1 MILFRD
7 SKVGSLGGNV
17 MLKGKDLL
25 SIHDL
30 SVDEF
35 SEILSLAKELKSM
48 QKAGIEH
55 HILQG
60 KTLGMIFEKSS
71 TRTRVS
77 FETGMYQLGGQALF
91 LSNRD
96 LQLGRGEPIKDT
108 ARVLSRYLDGIMIRT
123 FGHDRVEEMAKWA
136 DIPVINA
143 LTDLLHPCQVLTDML
158 TIQEYKGKN
167 LHNLKMA
174 YVGGGNNMTNSF
186 LYGCAKAGMT
196 FYAATPEDY
205 RPDSTVYKNALEDA
219 KETGAELKLVTDPH
233 EAVKGADIVVTD
245 TWTSMGEEKEHDM
258 RKKIFADYQVNADL
272 LKDAD
277 KRVIVMHCLPA
288 YRGEEITEDV
298 FEKYADV
305 IFDEAENRLH
315 TQKAIMALTMSD

>member
-1 MILFRD
+1 
-7 SKVGSLGGNV
+7 
-17 MLKGKDLL
+17 MLKGRDLL
-25 SIHDL
+25 SIHEL
-30 SVDEF
+30 TVGEVE
-35 SEILSLAKELKSM
+35 EILSLAAELKAK

-55 HILQG
+55 KLLAG

-123 FGHDRVEEMAKWA
+123 YGHERVVELAEYA

-143 LTDLLHPCQVLTDML
+143 LTDLLHPCQVLTDLL
-158 TIQEYKGKN
+158 TIREHKGKN
-167 LHNLKMA
+167 LKGLKMA
-174 YVGGGNNMTNSF
+174 YVGDGNNMTNSYM
-186 LYGCAKAGMT
+186 YGCAKVGME
-196 FYAATPEDY
+196 FVAATPENY
-205 RPDSTVYKNALEDA
+205 RPDETVTKQATEDA
-219 KETGAELKLVTDPH
+219 KSTGASISLVTDPV

-245 TWTSMGEEKEHDM
+245 TWASMGQEEEHDE
-258 RKKIFADYQVNADL
+258 RKKIFAPYQVNKELMAH
-272 LKDAD
+272 AD
-277 KRVIVMHCLPA
+277 KRAIVMHCLPA
-288 YRGEEITEDV
+288 YRGEEITEEV
-298 FEKYADV
+298 LEANADV

-315 TQKAIMALTMSD
+315 TQKAIMALLMG

>member
-1 MILFRD
+1 
-7 SKVGSLGGNV
+7 

-30 SVDEF
+30 SLDEF
-35 SEILSLAKELKSM
+35 HAILDLAKELKAM
-48 QKAGIEH
+48 QKAGVEH
-55 HILQG
+55 HILAG

-91 LSNRD
+91 LSSRD

-123 FGHDRVEEMAKWA
+123 FGHDRVEELAKWA

-143 LTDLLHPCQVLTDML
+143 LTDLLHPCQVLTDLL
-158 TIQEYKGKN
+158 TIREHKGQN
-167 LHNLKMA
+167 LKGLKMA
-174 YVGGGNNMTNSF
+174 YVGDGNNMTNSY
-186 LYGCAKAGMT
+186 LYGCAKVGMT
-196 FYAATPEDY
+196 FVAATPEDY
-205 RPDSTVYKNALEDA
+205 RPDETVFKNALEDA
-219 KETGAELKLVTDPH
+219 KETGAELSLVTDPK
-233 EAVKGADIVVTD
+233 EAVKDADIVVTD
-245 TWTSMGEEKEHDM
+245 TWASMGQEAEHEA
-258 RKKIFADYQVNADL
+258 RKKIFAPYQVNKEL
-272 LKDAD
+272 LKGAD

-288 YRGEEITEDV
+288 YRGEEITEEV
-298 FEKYADV
+298 LEANADV

-315 TQKAIMALTMSD
+315 TQKAIMALTMAD

>member
-1 MILFRD
+1 
-7 SKVGSLGGNV
+7 
-17 MLKGKDLL
+17 MLKGRDLL
-25 SIHDL
+25 SIHEL
-30 SVDEF
+30 TVGEVE
-35 SEILSLAKELKSM
+35 EILALAAELKAK

-55 HILQG
+55 KLLSG

-123 FGHDRVEEMAKWA
+123 YGHERVVELAEYA

-143 LTDLLHPCQVLTDML
+143 LTDLLHPCQVLTDLL
-158 TIQEYKGKN
+158 TIREHKGKN
-167 LHNLKMA
+167 LKGLKMA
-174 YVGGGNNMTNSF
+174 YVGDGNNMTNSYM
-186 LYGCAKAGMT
+186 YGCAKAGME
-196 FYAATPEDY
+196 FVAATPENY
-205 RPDSTVYKNALEDA
+205 RPDETVTKQAMEDA
-219 KETGAELKLVTDPH
+219 KATGASISLVTDPV

-245 TWTSMGEEKEHDM
+245 TWASMGQEEEHDE
-258 RKKIFADYQVNADL
+258 RKKIFAPYQVNKELMAH
-272 LKDAD
+272 AD
-277 KRVIVMHCLPA
+277 KRAIVMHCLPA
-288 YRGEEITEDV
+288 YRGEEITEEV
-298 FEKYADV
+298 LEANADV

-315 TQKAIMALTMSD
+315 TQKAIMALLMGN

>member
-1 MILFRD
+1 
-7 SKVGSLGGNV
+7 

-30 SVDEF
+30 SVDEVQ
-35 SEILSLAKELKSM
+35 EILALAKELKAK
-48 QKAGIEH
+48 QKAGVPHE
-55 HILQG
+55 ILKG

-96 LQLGRGEPIKDT
+96 LQLGRGEPIRDT

-123 FGHDRVEEMAKWA
+123 YGHDRVEELAKWA

-143 LTDLLHPCQVLTDML
+143 LTDLLHPCQVLTDLL
-158 TIQEYKGKN
+158 TIEEYKGKN
-167 LHNLKMA
+167 LKGLKMA
-174 YVGGGNNMTNSF
+174 YVGDGNNMTNSF
-186 LYGCAKAGMT
+186 LYGCAKVGMT
-196 FYAATPEDY
+196 FVAATPEDY
-205 RPDSTVYKNALEDA
+205 RPDETVVKNAFEDA
-219 KETGAELKLVTDPH
+219 KETGAELSLVTDPK
-233 EAVKGADIVVTD
+233 EAVKDADIVVTD
-245 TWTSMGEEKEHDM
+245 TWASMGQEAEHEA
-258 RKKIFADYQVNADL
+258 RKKIFAPYQVNKEL
-272 LKDAD
+272 LKGAD

-288 YRGEEITEDV
+288 YRGEEITEEV
-298 FEKYADV
+298 LEANADV

-315 TQKAIMALTMSD
+315 TQKAIMALTMAD

>member
-1 MILFRD
+1 
-7 SKVGSLGGNV
+7 
-17 MLKGKDLL
+17 MLKGRDLL
-25 SIHDL
+25 SIHEL
-30 SVDEF
+30 TVGEVE
-35 SEILSLAKELKSM
+35 EILSLAAELKAK

-55 HILQG
+55 KLLAG

-123 FGHDRVEEMAKWA
+123 YGHERVVELAEYA

-143 LTDLLHPCQVLTDML
+143 LTDLLHPCQVLTDLL
-158 TIQEYKGKN
+158 TIREHKGKN
-167 LHNLKMA
+167 LKGLKMA
-174 YVGGGNNMTNSF
+174 YVGDGNNMTNSYM
-186 LYGCAKAGMT
+186 YGCAKVGME
-196 FYAATPEDY
+196 FVAATPENY
-205 RPDSTVYKNALEDA
+205 RPDETVTKQAKEDA
-219 KETGAELKLVTDPH
+219 KATGASIKLVTDPV

-245 TWTSMGEEKEHDM
+245 TWASMGQEEEHDE
-258 RKKIFADYQVNADL
+258 RKKIFAPYQVNKELMAH
-272 LKDAD
+272 AD
-277 KRVIVMHCLPA
+277 KRAIVMHCLPA
-288 YRGEEITEDV
+288 YRGEEITEEV
-298 FEKYADV
+298 LEANADV

-315 TQKAIMALTMSD
+315 TQKAIMALLMG

>member
-1 MILFRD
+1 
-7 SKVGSLGGNV
+7 

-25 SIHDL
+25 SIHEL
-30 SVDEF
+30 SVAEVQ
-35 SEILSLAKELKSM
+35 EILALAAELKAK
-48 QKAGIEH
+48 QKAAIEH
-55 HILQG
+55 HLLKG

-123 FGHDRVEEMAKWA
+123 YGHDRVEELAQYA

-143 LTDLLHPCQVLTDML
+143 LTDLLHPCQVLTDLL
-158 TIQEYKGKN
+158 TIQEHKGKD
-167 LHNLKMA
+167 LRGLKMA
-174 YVGGGNNMTNSF
+174 YVGDGNNMTNSF
-186 LYGCAKAGMT
+186 MYGCAKVGME
-196 FYAATPEDY
+196 FVAATPENY
-205 RPDSTVYKNALEDA
+205 RPDATVTRQAQEDA
-219 KETGAELKLVTDPH
+219 KETGASITLLTDPF
-233 EAVKGADIVVTD
+233 EAVKDADIVVTD
-245 TWTSMGEEKEHDM
+245 TWASMGQEAEHEE
-258 RKKIFADYQVNADL
+258 RKRIFAPYQVNKEL
-272 LKDAD
+272 LARAG

-288 YRGEEITEDV
+288 YRGEEITEEV
-298 FEKYADV
+298 FEEFAPV

-315 TQKAIMALTMSD
+315 TQKAIMALLMG

>member
-1 MILFRD
+1 
-7 SKVGSLGGNV
+7 
-17 MLKGKDLL
+17 MLKGRDLL
-25 SIHDL
+25 SIHEL
-30 SVDEF
+30 TVGEVE
-35 SEILSLAKELKSM
+35 EILALAAELKAK

-55 HILQG
+55 KLLSG

-123 FGHDRVEEMAKWA
+123 YGHERVVELAEYA

-143 LTDLLHPCQVLTDML
+143 LTDLLHPCQVLTDLL
-158 TIQEYKGKN
+158 TIREHKGKN
-167 LHNLKMA
+167 LKGLKMA
-174 YVGGGNNMTNSF
+174 YVGDGNNMTNSYM
-186 LYGCAKAGMT
+186 YGCAKAGME
-196 FYAATPEDY
+196 FVAATPENY
-205 RPDSTVYKNALEDA
+205 RPDETVTKQATEDA
-219 KETGAELKLVTDPH
+219 KSTGASISLVTDPV

-245 TWTSMGEEKEHDM
+245 TWASMGQEEEHDE
-258 RKKIFADYQVNADL
+258 RKKIFAPYQVNKELMAH
-272 LKDAD
+272 AD
-277 KRVIVMHCLPA
+277 KRAIVMHCLPA
-288 YRGEEITEDV
+288 YRGEEITEEV
-298 FEKYADV
+298 LEANADV

-315 TQKAIMALTMSD
+315 TQKAIMALLMGN

>member
-1 MILFRD
+1 
-7 SKVGSLGGNV
+7 
-17 MLKGKDLL
+17 MLKGKDML

-30 SVDEF
+30 SVDDFE
-35 SEILSLAKELKSM
+35 EILALAAELKAM
-48 QKAGIEH
+48 QKAGVKH
-55 HILQG
+55 HILEG

-123 FGHDRVEEMAKWA
+123 YGHDRAQELAQWA
-136 DIPVINA
+136 EIPVINA

-158 TIQEYKGKN
+158 TIREHKGKN
-167 LHNLKMA
+167 LKDLKMV
-174 YVGGGNNMTNSF
+174 YVGDGNNMTNSF
-186 LYGCAKAGMT
+186 LYGAAKAGMI
-196 FYAATPEDY
+196 FVAATPEDY
-205 RPDSTVYKNALEDA
+205 RPDAEVYKNALEDA
-219 KETGAELKLVTDPH
+219 KETGADISLMANPI
-233 EAVKGADIVVTD
+233 EAVKDADIVVTD
-245 TWTSMGEEKEHDM
+245 TWASMGQEAEHDT
-258 RKKIFADYQVNADL
+258 RKKIFAPYQVNKEL
-272 LKDAD
+272 LTKAD

-298 FEKYADV
+298 FEENADV

-315 TQKAIMALTMSD
+315 TQKAIMALTMGD